1 MACLHPHSKVYPRY
15 FSTDMWGAYR
25 ISASLK
31 KKRTLICNNTAM
43 NYLRKLFFMHF
54 LEAYEAPP
62 NQTIWTGKE
71 WWAMLTTPPPTT
83 IMTTQCDNQMPWDKQ
98 QRTAPNTNTVPRLLV
113 LAESRSV
120 RTAYWL
126 IIPSYAVT
134 TPRTF
139 ANHNRTPIR
148 HL

>member
-1 MACLHPHSKVYPRY
+1 MILPKPSQWPVYTRTLTFILDIFPRTCEEHIVLRHP
-15 FSTDMWGAYR
+15 
-25 ISASLK
+25 LK

-71 WWAMLTTPPPTT
+71 CWAMLTTPPPTT

-120 RTAYWL
+120 RTAY
-126 IIPSYAVT
+126 
-134 TPRTF
+134 
-139 ANHNRTPIR
+139 
-148 HL
+148 